1 MAKGGFN
8 GGRMSGG
15 MNMNMIK
22 QAQKMQEEMLRR
34 QQEVEEKEFSASAG
48 GGMVT
53 AKVNGKR
60 ELVALEIDADAVIEA
75 EVPEDVEM
83 LQDAIIAAINEAMK
97 KAAEEMSGTMAKL
110 TGGLNLGF

>member
-22 QAQKMQEEMLRR
+22 QAQKMQEEML
-34 QQEVEEKEFSASAG
+34 ASAG

-60 ELVALEIDADAVIEA
+60 ELVSLEIDPDAVIEA

-83 LQDAIIAAINEAMK
+83 LQDAIIAAINEAMR

>member
-22 QAQKMQEEMLRR
+22 QAQKMQQEMLKM
-34 QQEVEEKEFSASAG
+34 QQEVEEKEFSAAAG

-53 AKVNGKR
+53 AKVNGKK
-60 ELVALEIDADAVIEA
+60 ELLALEIDPDAVIEA
-75 EVPEDVEM
+75 EGGEDVEL
-83 LQDAIIAAINEAMK
+83 LQDAIVAALNEAMK
-97 KAAEEMSGTMAKL
+97 KAGEEMSGTMSKL
-110 TGGLNLGF
+110 TGSLNLGF